1 MEIKLATHPVRCPHC
16 GSEEGIERKR
26 VRGKPDVQLHCT
38 VCGKEFLPDIDAKQ
52 LAEANGLMEAL
63 KQQAAKKFAKGL
75 GKRFKP
81 SR

>member
-26 VRGKPDVQLHCT
+26 VRGKSDVQLQCT
-38 VCGKEFLPDIDAKQ
+38 VCGKGFLPDIDVKKAVEDSR
-52 LAEANGLMEAL
+52 LVETL
-63 KQQAAKKFAKGL
+63 KEQAAKKFAKGL

-81 SR
+81 SH